1 MSKRYL
7 LTAATLA
14 ALTLACSAQAQFG
27 VPPPGSAEGME
38 SGTYG
43 SSIGFDVRGTGR
55 VDRFG
60 RPNDPF
66 NSTDTAQK
74 PVDPREKRD
83 TDTDRIGVP
92 GNARGPGDSRGNAG
106 IGANMNPGLAPG
118 AVGGAN
124 PSLSPNLNPG
134 TSLGT
139 GIGNAGP
146 GSSGNAG
153 GGNRGSGAPG
163 TSR

>member
-7 LTAATLA
+7 LSGGALV
-14 ALTLACSAQAQFG
+14 LTLACSAHAQFG
-27 VPPPGSAEGME
+27 APRPGSAEGTE

-43 SSIGFDVRGTGR
+43 SSIGFDVRGSGP

-66 NSTDTAQK
+66 NPTDTAQK
-74 PVDPREKRD
+74 PVDPRSKRD
-83 TDTDRIGVP
+83 TEDSRISVP
-92 GNARGPGDSRGNAG
+92 GNARGPGDSRDNAG

-118 AVGGAN
+118 ATGGAN
-124 PSLSPNLNPG
+124 PSMSPNLNPG

-139 GIGNAGP
+139 GTPSGSP
-146 GSSGNAG
+146 GSGT
-153 GGNRGSGAPG
+153 GNRSSG
-163 TSR
+163 TSGTAR

>member
-1 MSKRYL
+1 MSNRYL
-7 LTAATLA
+7 LTGAGLA
-14 ALTLACSAQAQFG
+14 ALAFACAAQAQFG
-27 VPPPGSAEGME
+27 VPPPGSAEGTE

-66 NSTDTAQK
+66 NPTDTAQK
-74 PVDPREKRD
+74 PVDPRDKRD
-83 TDTDRIGVP
+83 VDTGRIGVP
-92 GNARGPGDSRGNAG
+92 GNARGPGDSRSNTG

-118 AVGGAN
+118 AIGGAN
-124 PSLSPNLNPG
+124 PSMSPNLNPG

-139 GIGNAGP
+139 GTSSGSAGP
-146 GSSGNAG
+146 GAG
-153 GGNRGSGAPG
+153 TRGSSTSG